1 MLKNIIELLQVVN
14 GETERIRFAQGSHF
28 LPDNWKDAFK
38 IAKRMTKFDK
48 QDQ

>member
-28 LPDNWKDAFK
+28 LPNNWKKGFNLAKK
-38 IAKRMTKFDK
+38 IAKFDK
-48 QDQ
+48 QDL

>member
-14 GETERIRFAQGSHF
+14 GETESIRFAQGSHYF
-28 LPDNWKDAFK
+28 PDNWKQGFKLAKK
-38 IAKRMTKFDK
+38 IAKFDK

>member
-28 LPDNWKDAFK
+28 LPDNWKEGFNL
-38 IAKRMTKFDK
+38 AKKLAKFDK
-48 QDQ
+48 KD

>member
-28 LPDNWKDAFK
+28 LPDNWKDGLK
-38 IAKRMTKFDK
+38 LAKKLSKFDK
-48 QDQ
+48 QD